1 MARNYDRHHKINRI
15 PRGDSAL
22 TRQAI
27 NRQQFKVDHLTFELT
42 DTTYAV
48 IAGEAVYAKDRK
60 PIFTATINK
69 GTATELRRLAHQFD
83 EREDKL

>member
-1 MARNYDRHHKINRI
+1 MRNVHSKAGGN
-15 PRGDSAL
+15 AL

-27 NRQQFKVDHLTFELT
+27 KREQFKVNHLTFELT
-42 DTTYAV
+42 ETTYAV
-48 IAGEAVYAKDRK
+48 IAGEAVHAKDRR
-60 PIFTATINK
+60 PLFTGVITK

>member
-1 MARNYDRHHKINRI
+1 M
-15 PRGDSAL
+15 

-60 PIFTATINK
+60 PIFTATITK
-69 GTATELRRLAHQFD
+69 GTATEFRRLAHQFD

>member
-1 MARNYDRHHKINRI
+1 MRLRNVHSKTG
-15 PRGDSAL
+15 GDAL

-27 NRQQFKVDHLTFELT
+27 KREQFKVNHLTFELT
-42 DTTYAV
+42 ETTYAV
-48 IAGEAVYAKDRK
+48 IAGEAVHAKDRR
-60 PIFTATINK
+60 PLFTGVITK

>member
-1 MARNYDRHHKINRI
+1 M
-15 PRGDSAL
+15 

-27 NRQQFKVDHLTFELT
+27 VRQQFKVDHLTFELT

-48 IAGEAVYAKDRK
+48 IAGEAVYAKGRK
-60 PIFTATINK
+60 PIFTATITK

>member
-1 MARNYDRHHKINRI
+1 
-15 PRGDSAL
+15 L

-60 PIFTATINK
+60 PIFTATITK

>member
-1 MARNYDRHHKINRI
+1 M
-15 PRGDSAL
+15 

-48 IAGEAVYAKDRK
+48 IAGEAVHAKDRK